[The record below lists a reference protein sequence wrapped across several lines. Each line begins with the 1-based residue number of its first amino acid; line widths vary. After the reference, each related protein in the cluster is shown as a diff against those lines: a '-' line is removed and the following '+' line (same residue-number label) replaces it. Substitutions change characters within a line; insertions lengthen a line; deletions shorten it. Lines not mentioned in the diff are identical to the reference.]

1 MCNNQTRA
9 DYNAREALNDLDLA
23 MQRAKIEC
31 ARVREYHQNEYN
43 RARHGW

>member
-1 MCNNQTRA
+1 MCNNQIRVG
-9 DYNAREALNDLDLA
+9 YNVHEAMNDLDLA
-23 MQRAKIEC
+23 IRQAKIEC